1 MPPNRDDHTSAARAL
16 TLLRLFLGAVF
27 VVAAV
32 GKFTI
37 YQVGGALPLPVVSAT
52 WQVELPARLGRW
64 LANHPDGMFSAVVRD
79 LLIPNGHFVS
89 GAVAWVQLIAG
100 VLLVLGLYT
109 RLSAIAAAMV
119 AGALAVAA
127 ASRSD
132 LDARSYTLLLA
143 IAVTVLI
150 GGAGNH
156 LGVDG
161 WRRERR
167 RNREL

>member
-1 MPPNRDDHTSAARAL
+1 MPPSRDDHASAARAL
-16 TLLRLFLGAVF
+16 TLLRLFLGGVF

-37 YQVGGALPLPVVSAT
+37 HRIGGSLPMPAVSVE
-52 WQVELPARLGRW
+52 WQVQLPARLGTW
-64 LANHPDGMFSAVVRD
+64 LAAHTDGMLSAVVRD
-79 LLIPNGHFVS
+79 VLIPNGQFVA
-89 GAVAWVQLIAG
+89 GLVAWVQLVAG

-109 RLSAIAAAMV
+109 RLAAFSAAVV

-127 ASRSD
+127 ASRSN
-132 LDARSYTLLLA
+132 LEARSYVLLLA
-143 IAVTVLI
+143 IAVAVLI
-150 GGAGNH
+150 GCAGH
-156 LGVDG
+156 HFGVDG